1 MRYAK
6 AENLLR
12 LGLEL
17 AASYS
22 GLSLQDIEE
31 KFEVSHRTAQ
41 RMRDAVERVFPQLE
55 EVPQDDR
62 VKRWRLPIRALGP
75 VVDVG
80 AEHIHALEV
89 AVDVLKRDNRH
100 DLAQSLERLG
110 ATARA
115 SLKPRDASR
124 IEPDLEA
131 LLHAEGL
138 AMRPGPRAKADMD
151 VLAAIRLGILA
162 HHEMK
167 IHYRGRENGKSKE
180 RTIRPYG
187 LLYGHRHYLVGFDLT
202 ASGIRTFIL
211 ANIEKVEDTGK
222 AFTLDPTFSLNA
234 YAERAF
240 GVFQEEPFDVA
251 WKFAPTVVKDASEFV
266 FHPKQITELQPDGS
280 LLVKFHAGGW
290 LEMLWHL
297 FTWGTNVEVLEPDWM
312 RERHLSTAQ
321 TWEGR
326 P

>member
-22 GLSLQDIEE
+22 GLSLQDIEA

-62 VKRWRLPIRALGP
+62 IKRWRLPIKALGP
-75 VVDVG
+75 VVDVS
-80 AEHIHALEV
+80 AEHIHALEI
-89 AVDVLKRDNRH
+89 AVDVLKRDNRN

-115 SLKPRDASR
+115 SLRPRDASR

-138 AMRPGPRAKADMD
+138 AMRPGPRSKVDFD
-151 VLAAIRLGILA
+151 ILAAIRMGILTQ
-162 HHEMK
+162 HEVK
-167 IHYRGRENGKSKE
+167 ILHRGRGNGKSKE
-180 RTIRPYG
+180 RVVRPYG
-187 LLYGHRHYLVGFDLT
+187 LLYGHRHYLLAFDLS
-202 ASGIRTFIL
+202 ASDIRTFSL
-211 ANIEKVEDTGK
+211 ANIDKAEDTGK
-222 AFTLDPTFSLNA
+222 AFVADPAFSLND
-234 YAERAF
+234 YAERSF
-240 GVFQEEPFDVA
+240 GVFQEEPFNVA
-251 WKFAPTVVKDASEFV
+251 WKFSPQAAKDASEFV
-266 FHPKQITELQPDGS
+266 FHPKQVVEAEADGS
-280 LLVKFHAGGW
+280 LVVRFRAGGW

-297 FTWGTNVEVLEPDWM
+297 FTWGTNVEVLEPQWM
-312 RERHLSTAQ
+312 RESHQSTARD
-321 TWEGR
+321 WEGR